1 MKDAAMWKTILILAR
16 HTFIR
21 LLWLLLPLG
30 IFAFLVRA
38 IPLSPLQALCGLIP
52 VIVFEVWLVVKYLL
66 PGMSDVVT
74 KTLYASNISTDEEVL
89 VDAARR
95 MLGAGDAAGA
105 LELLERNRKE
115 NPGMVRPWLMESG
128 LLNDMR
134 RYAES
139 VELLQEG
146 LASRRWRKEDRAL
159 FLYKIGGIYSSLL
172 NNSEKALN
180 TGRRPPAST
189 RTRLMAVPPRIS
201 CRKLTSNVY
210 AIRAGDHGLSCLV
223 P

>member
-95 MLGAGDAAGA
+95 MLGAGDAAGTQPEGKSRNGA
-105 LELLERNRKE
+105 SLADGIRSAERHAQ
-115 NPGMVRPWLMESG
+115 VC
-128 LLNDMR
+128 
-134 RYAES
+134 
-139 VELLQEG
+139 
-146 LASRRWRKEDRAL
+146 
-159 FLYKIGGIYSSLL
+159 GI
-172 NNSEKALN
+172 
-180 TGRRPPAST
+180 R
-189 RTRLMAVPPRIS
+189 
-201 CRKLTSNVY
+201 
-210 AIRAGDHGLSCLV
+210 
-223 P
+223 